1 MYNFDNDEIGLYSPI
16 SENSI
21 HCTDKYSNPDFFLNK
36 TNELNELNEHDDD
49 FLSTNKYNILEEKI
63 IFTERPTSNTT
74 LFDSLQKEKTTQIY
88 TSKESEKKTTEMNT
102 TKKKRGRAY
111 TTGEHNK
118 FSDDNLRRK
127 VKHIILKNLM
137 DFINDKIYYFY
148 KGNIGKGILIKRFLT
163 INQKQKADAT
173 VTFNKIFLN
182 KTLGDIYSEDIS
194 SRFTIYPPN
203 HNKILVNQ
211 LINDKDENIKQYFIN
226 LFNLTFTDCL
236 EHFRRTKYFKELEG
250 LPDIGY
256 INHKYED
263 DKDYIESLSYYFN
276 NFEKITNNKRRRNRR
291 KKKQIEESQ

>member
-250 LPDIGY
+250 LLDIGY

>member
-21 HCTDKYSNPDFFLNK
+21 HCTDKYSNTDFFLNK

-148 KGNIGKGILIKRFLT
+148 QGNIGKGILIKRFLT

-250 LPDIGY
+250 LLDIGY

>member
-1 MYNFDNDEIGLYSPI
+1 MYNFDNDEIELYSPI
-16 SENSI
+16 NENSI

-250 LPDIGY
+250 LLDIGY

>member
-1 MYNFDNDEIGLYSPI
+1 MYNFDNDEIELYSPI

-88 TSKESEKKTTEMNT
+88 TSKEYEKKTTEMNT

-148 KGNIGKGILIKRFLT
+148 QGNIGKGILIKRFLT

-236 EHFRRTKYFKELEG
+236 EHFRGTKYFKELEG
-250 LPDIGY
+250 LLDIGY

-276 NFEKITNNKRRRNRR
+276 NFEKIINNKRRRNRR

>member
-1 MYNFDNDEIGLYSPI
+1 MNNFDNDEIELYSPI
-16 SENSI
+16 SENFI
-21 HCTDKYSNPDFFLNK
+21 HCTDKYSNTDFFLNK

-88 TSKESEKKTTEMNT
+88 TSKEYEKKTTEMNT
-102 TKKKRGRAY
+102 TKKKRGRTY
-111 TTGEHNK
+111 TNGEHNK

-236 EHFRRTKYFKELEG
+236 EHFRRTKHFKELEG

>member
-1 MYNFDNDEIGLYSPI
+1 MNNFDNDEIELYSPI
-16 SENSI
+16 SENFI
-21 HCTDKYSNPDFFLNK
+21 HCTDKYSNTDFFLNK

-148 KGNIGKGILIKRFLT
+148 QGNIGKGILIKRFLT

-250 LPDIGY
+250 LLDIGY

>member
-1 MYNFDNDEIGLYSPI
+1 MYNFDNDEIELYSPI
-16 SENSI
+16 NENSI
-21 HCTDKYSNPDFFLNK
+21 HCTDKYSNTDFFLNK

-250 LPDIGY
+250 LLDIGY

>member
-1 MYNFDNDEIGLYSPI
+1 MYNFDNDEIELYSPI
-16 SENSI
+16 NENSI
-21 HCTDKYSNPDFFLNK
+21 HCTDKYSNADFFLNK

-250 LPDIGY
+250 LLDIGY

>member
-1 MYNFDNDEIGLYSPI
+1 MYNFDNDEIELYSPI

-21 HCTDKYSNPDFFLNK
+21 HCTDKYSNTDFFLNK

-148 KGNIGKGILIKRFLT
+148 QGNIGKGILIKRFLT

-250 LPDIGY
+250 LLDIGY